1 MAESLYDAAA
11 QRSRE
16 EFYRLVS
23 VNVSIATDEQLAK
36 MRDSNK
42 DAQPRAQ
49 MVVTWEP
56 LSYRKEGGKYGNIET
71 DYYPMSS
78 AVSDEEIEQIR
89 FGFWRGIPENKRMR
103 IPQNLGQ
110 ATRPW
115 QRFMLK
121 AKNAGLRI
129 DIGEDG
135 QFTSPDIGQVFKV
148 EAGFD
153 SFPQW
158 QPNATGRGG
167 RWTNPDKGESASTI
181 YMRYP
186 VARADDYVQPD
197 DVPVRF
203 VQSADDGDTTPAVT
217 ASAGGSGLTASAV
230 AAAFAEAGMIGAP
243 AADFSTAAQQINI
256 TGSAGSR
263 APILFSEQI
272 QSAAQDGTLL
282 DFAVG
287 LGAISIEDG
296 VIKAAA

>member
-11 QRSRE
+11 QRARE

-78 AVSDEEIEQIR
+78 GVSDEEIEQIR

-135 QFTSPDIGQVFKV
+135 QFTSPDIGRVFKV

-167 RWTNPDKGESASTI
+167 RWTNRTRVSLRLRSTCATRWRRR
-181 YMRYP
+181 M
-186 VARADDYVQPD
+186 
-197 DVPVRF
+197 
-203 VQSADDGDTTPAVT
+203 TTSSPT
-217 ASAGGSGLTASAV
+217 MSRCGSSSRLT
-230 AAAFAEAGMIGAP
+230 
-243 AADFSTAAQQINI
+243 
-256 TGSAGSR
+256 TGTR
-263 APILFSEQI
+263 PPL
-272 QSAAQDGTLL
+272 
-282 DFAVG
+282 
-287 LGAISIEDG
+287 
-296 VIKAAA
+296 